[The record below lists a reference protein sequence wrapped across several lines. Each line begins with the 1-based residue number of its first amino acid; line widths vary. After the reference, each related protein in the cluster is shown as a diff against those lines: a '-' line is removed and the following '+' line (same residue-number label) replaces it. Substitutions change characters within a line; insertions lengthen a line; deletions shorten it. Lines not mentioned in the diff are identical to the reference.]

1 VVLILLGVLGELC
14 GKVFNAL
21 VSKCCFENAT
31 KNHVTGVF
39 FIEFWYA
46 YSMNNSI
53 KAAGARSVRGVGYK
67 FSEGGKLMFK
77 TLYCK
82 LAAVLV
88 GLFCLIGA
96 LYILLTLYT
105 TRMYFQ
111 EVNQK
116 LNRTLAQH
124 LVSEKILMKNSRV
137 EEAALQDIIHML
149 MVVNPGIEVYLLDPN
164 GRILA
169 FSAPP
174 GKVQRQTVS
183 LGPLKRFLDGT
194 SSLPILGDDP
204 RDLNHKKVFS
214 VAPIPLKGSIQ
225 GYVYVIL
232 GGEEFDTAAQMLQGS
247 YILRL
252 SVWAV
257 AGGLVFALLA
267 ALLLFN
273 RMTQRLLRLTTAMET
288 FRQRDFS
295 EPPAF
300 LSRFRAG
307 SGNEID
313 RLGTIFM
320 HMADR
325 IVDQIKELK
334 KVDAL
339 RREFV
344 TTIAHDLRTPL
355 TSLQGYL
362 ETLLL
367 KEGALT
373 YEERRNYLTTAAK
386 RSEQLGKLVSQL
398 FELAKLDSPD
408 VQVHSEP
415 FSLGELIQDI
425 LQKFQL
431 TAGKKT
437 IRLQMNVPENLPLAF
452 ADIGLIE
459 RVLDNL
465 IENALRYTPED
476 GSITVTAVPGDERI
490 TVQVS
495 DTGSGIRPEDVPH
508 LFDRFYRM
516 GKSRQESSGG
526 SGLGLVIVKR
536 ILQLHESDIQV
547 KSAVNI
553 GTTFRFTL
561 PAYTTQS

>member
-1 VVLILLGVLGELC
+1 
-14 GKVFNAL
+14 
-21 VSKCCFENAT
+21 
-31 KNHVTGVF
+31 
-39 FIEFWYA
+39 
-46 YSMNNSI
+46 
-53 KAAGARSVRGVGYK
+53 
-67 FSEGGKLMFK
+67 MFK

-88 GLFCLIGA
+88 GLFCVIGV

-124 LVSEKILMKNSRV
+124 LVSEKILMKDGRV
-137 EEAALQDIIHML
+137 DEAAIQDIFHML
-149 MVVNPGIEVYLLDPN
+149 MIVNPGIEVYLLDPN

-174 GKVQRQTVS
+174 GKVKRQKVS
-183 LGPLKRFLDGT
+183 LKPLKRFLEGT
-194 SSLPILGDDP
+194 SSFPVLGDDP
-204 RDLNHKKVFS
+204 RDPELEKVFS
-214 VAPIPLKGSIQ
+214 AAPISVKGNIQ

-232 GGEEFDTAAQMLQGS
+232 GGEEFDTVAQMIRGS
-247 YILRL
+247 YIIRL
-252 SVWAV
+252 SVWAA
-257 AGGLVFALLA
+257 AGGLLFALLA
-267 ALLLFN
+267 SLLLFN
-273 RMTQRLLRLTTAMET
+273 RMTQRLRRLTTAMET
-288 FRQRDFS
+288 FRQREFS

-300 LSRFRAG
+300 LSRFRAD

-313 RLGTIFM
+313 RLGSIFM

-325 IVDQIKELK
+325 IVLQIKELK
-334 KVDAL
+334 KVDTL
-339 RREFV
+339 RRELV
-344 TTIAHDLRTPL
+344 TNIAHDLRTPL

-367 KEGALT
+367 KEGGLT
-373 YEERRNYLTTAAK
+373 TEEQRNYLTTAIK
-386 RSEQLGKLVSQL
+386 RSEQLGKLVSEL

-408 VQVHSEP
+408 VQVRFES
-415 FSLGELIQDI
+415 FSLDELIRDI

-431 TAGKKT
+431 TAGKKKVK
-437 IRLQMNVPENLPLAF
+437 LQTNVAENLPLAF

-476 GSITVTAVPGDERI
+476 GSITVTAVPGNERT
-490 TVQVS
+490 TVRVS
-495 DTGSGIRPEDVPH
+495 DTGSGIQPEDIPH
-508 LFDRFYRM
+508 LFDRYYRM
-516 GKSRQESSGG
+516 SKSRPDSSGG

-536 ILQLHESDIQV
+536 ILELHGSDIQV
-547 KSAVNI
+547 KSAINI
-553 GTTFRFTL
+553 GTTFTFTL
-561 PAYTTQS
+561 SAYTTQS